1 MKKDTNKYL
10 AISISLGLCFGAGVG
25 IIIGIIMNKSNFISG
40 IPLGA
45 GLGMIIGIIVGSI
58 LDSNNKKIK

>member
-10 AISISLGLCFGAGVG
+10 AIGISLGLCFGAGAG
-25 IIIGIIMNKSNFISG
+25 IIVSIIIDKSNFIFG
-40 IPLGA
+40 IPLGS

-58 LDSNNKKIK
+58 LDSNNKNTK

>member
-10 AISISLGLCFGAGVG
+10 SIGISLGLCFGARVW
-25 IIIGIIMNKSNFISG
+25 IITGIIMNKSNFMFG